1 VADQGRDLVTALDRA
16 DEAYFREITARTPGA
31 RVLEQDGLVL
41 VVGTVA
47 SPVITNTILP
57 VSNDVDIDAI
67 RRAVAIYDEVGHHPS
82 IQTRDH
88 VDAALEPQLAADGW
102 EIAIKLPG
110 MVLESRAPDADP
122 PAGVEIRT
130 VATEQDRAA
139 WLEAGLGG
147 FASDEMDR
155 EALGSIA
162 SHLGAVTG
170 GSIMSF
176 YGVADDRPVAT
187 AQVFVDPESRVGVV
201 GWVGTLPEFRRRGI
215 GTAVTRAATNAG
227 FDMGAEV
234 VGLQATAAGF
244 PIYEKLGFRT
254 ISSYKIWFR
263 LQGA

>member
-1 VADQGRDLVTALDRA
+1 MPARDLVAALDHA

-41 VVGTVA
+41 VVGAVP

-57 VSNDVDIDAI
+57 LSEDVDIEAI
-67 RRAVAIYDEVGHHPS
+67 RRAVPIYDEIGHHAS

-110 MVLESRAPDADP
+110 LILESRGPDADP

-162 SHLGAVTG
+162 SNLGAVAG
-170 GSIMSF
+170 GSISSF
-176 YGVADDRPVAT
+176 YAITDDRPVAT
-187 AQVFVDPESRVGVV
+187 GQIFVDPESRVGIV
-201 GWVGTLPEFRRRGI
+201 GWVGTLPEYRRRGI
-215 GTAVTRAATNAG
+215 GAALTRVAANAG
-227 FDMGAEV
+227 FDMGADL
-234 VGLQATAAGF
+234 VGLQATSAGF
-244 PIYEKLGFRT
+244 PIYQKLGFRP
-254 ISSYKIWFR
+254 ISGYKIWFR
-263 LQGA
+263 L

>member
-1 VADQGRDLVTALDRA
+1 MADADRDLVAALDRA

-31 RVLEQDGLVL
+31 RVVEQDGLVV
-41 VVGTVA
+41 VVGAVP

-57 VSNDVDIDAI
+57 MSDEVDIEAI
-67 RRAVAIYDEVGHHPS
+67 RRAVGIYDAIGHHPS

-88 VDAALEPQLAADGW
+88 IDAALEPRLAEDGW

-110 MVLESRAPDADP
+110 MVLESRRPDADP

-130 VATEQDRAA
+130 VATELDRQA

-155 EALGSIA
+155 EAMGSIA

-176 YGVADDRPVAT
+176 YGLTDDRPVAT
-187 AQVFVDPESRVGVV
+187 AQVFVDPESRFGIV
-201 GWVGTLPEFRRRGI
+201 GWVGTLPEYRRRGI
-215 GTAVTRAATNAG
+215 GAAVTRAAANAG
-227 FDMGAEV
+227 FDMGADL
-234 VGLQATAAGF
+234 VGLQATNAGF
-244 PIYEKLGFRT
+244 PIYEKLGFRA
-254 ISSYKIWFR
+254 ISRYKIWFKPF
-263 LQGA
+263 